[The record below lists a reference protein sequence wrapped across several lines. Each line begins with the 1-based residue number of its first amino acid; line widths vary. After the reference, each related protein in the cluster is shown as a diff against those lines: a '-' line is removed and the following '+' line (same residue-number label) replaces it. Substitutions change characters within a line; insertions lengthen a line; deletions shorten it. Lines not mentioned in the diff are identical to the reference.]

1 MKRLLG
7 LAAAAALACAGG
19 AASAEGRQAP
29 VQSVP
34 GWEAVGRLNIS
45 GRSMCTASLIAPDL
59 VLTAAHCLYSPQNGR
74 AVNPRRIRFEAGL
87 IGRQAKAER
96 QVVKAVMHPGYDHR
110 SGGTAQSGV
119 DLAVLRLDRPISP
132 QRIRP
137 LSLAA
142 PPARGDLVDVLYY
155 TYHQATTPGRQNACR
170 VLSARQSMMVTSC
183 RVDFGASGSP
193 VLQLMPGR
201 PPRLVSV
208 ISAKARMGGKRVS
221 IATGLN
227 HTLQSL
233 MREAG

>member
-1 MKRLLG
+1 MRRFMG
-7 LAAAAALACAGG
+7 MVAAVAMLAASSAAQ
-19 AASAEGRQAP
+19 AEGRPAP

-45 GRSMCTASLIAPDL
+45 GRSMCTGSLIAPDL
-59 VLTAAHCLYSPQNGR
+59 VLTAAHCLYSPTNGR
-74 AVNPRRIRFEAGL
+74 AVNPRRIKFEAGL
-87 IGRQAKAER
+87 VGRQSKAAR
-96 QVVKAVMHPGYDHR
+96 QVVKAVLHPGYDHR
-110 SGGTAQSGV
+110 SGGEAQSGV

-132 QRIRP
+132 QRIQP

-142 PPARGDLVDVLYY
+142 APSRGDTVDVLSY
-155 TYHQATTPGRQNACR
+155 TYHQATTPSRQNACR
-170 VLSARQSMMVTSC
+170 VLSSRQSMMVTSC

-193 VLQLMPGR
+193 VLQLLPGR

-227 HTLQSL
+227 HSLHSL
-233 MREAG
+233 MQAAG